1 MRSMTRFP
9 VALVL
14 LALAGCASTPDVP
27 TTVDTTG
34 MPNAELALRDSFQQV
49 DREMTEL
56 GRTVLPSPA
65 ITAPADPVLPA
76 ELQREITFGWQ
87 GPLDDAVVK
96 LANSIG
102 YTVAIDAP
110 RHAVP
115 LPISVNVGPEAM
127 FDVFRALGEAVGASA
142 TVQLDPLHH
151 QVQVIHHV

>member
-1 MRSMTRFP
+1 MKILPGLPFTL
-9 VALVL
+9 AL

-27 TTVDTTG
+27 TNVDTTG

-56 GRTVLPSPA
+56 GRTVLPAPA
-65 ITAPADPVLPA
+65 TTAPADPVVPA
-76 ELQREITFGWQ
+76 ELQREITFDWQ

-110 RHAVP
+110 PRAVP
-115 LPISVNVGPEAM
+115 LPISINVGPESV
-127 FDVFRALGEAVGASA
+127 FDVFRAVGEAVGVSA